1 MRAIV
6 APTAAVAAE
15 VSALGVTPDAVLRAA
30 GDEAGARALLA
41 RLSDVVG
48 LAMADE
54 ATPL

>member
-1 MRAIV
+1 
-6 APTAAVAAE
+6 